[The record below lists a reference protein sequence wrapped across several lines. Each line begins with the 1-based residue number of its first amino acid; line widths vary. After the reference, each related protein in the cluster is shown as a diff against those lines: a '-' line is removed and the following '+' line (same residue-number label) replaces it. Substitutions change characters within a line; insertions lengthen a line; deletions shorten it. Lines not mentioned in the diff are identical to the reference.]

1 LRVESSV
8 VLKRN
13 TAKVDLD
20 AGVFGRHARL
30 AQTRDQWITVLRLAH
45 AERTESKWGIREQ
58 SLRFIELVVTV
69 VLNQGARRERLQ
81 SFSPALAVGIQSAQ
95 PAFVVFYEGNTTDTM
110 KYLRL
115 KNIKTQKSERKKV
128 SAKDEDE
135 KGK

>member
-1 LRVESSV
+1 
-8 VLKRN
+8 
-13 TAKVDLD
+13 
-20 AGVFGRHARL
+20 VFSA
-30 AQTRDQWITVLRLAH
+30 ATRDWPKLETNGLPFYVWLMPN
-45 AERTESKWGIREQ
+45 ERRVNGGIREQ
-58 SLRFIELVVTV
+58 SLRFIELVVPV

-128 SAKDEDE
+128 TAKDEDE
-135 KGK
+135 KGKWGRSK